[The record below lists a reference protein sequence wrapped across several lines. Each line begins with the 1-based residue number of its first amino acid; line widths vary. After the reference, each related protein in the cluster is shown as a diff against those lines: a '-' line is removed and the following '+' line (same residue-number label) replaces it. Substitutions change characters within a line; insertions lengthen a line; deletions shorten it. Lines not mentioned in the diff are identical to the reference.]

1 MIETDIEPEL
11 VESQS
16 DSFHG
21 VLDKRRI
28 IIDMEARKR
37 LEEKLEQ
44 RRLEKLIRDYDFD
57 LERDL
62 D

>member
-1 MIETDIEPEL
+1 MIETDIEPGLHEN
-11 VESQS
+11 QS

-21 VLDKRRI
+21 VLDKRRL